1 MTHQQRETNN
11 SDASSNDTLAQ
22 QIHDLR
28 SEVAVLSKLI
38 STQLEGEN
46 DLREDHPSDQ
56 PNAKDPK
63 YLLGSKELKKFLQF
77 VEDYANEEPNKA
89 MALATTVGFLVGL
102 FVSRGRRQ

>member
-38 STQLEGEN
+38 STQLEGE
-46 DLREDHPSDQ
+46 
-56 PNAKDPK
+56 
-63 YLLGSKELKKFLQF
+63 
-77 VEDYANEEPNKA
+77 DYANEEPNKA